1 MNCKNYLIALLSLQS
16 FFYAFANAQVL
27 PNASPNMV
35 GISAEKASRLKNE
48 INSRVTKGEL
58 PGAVLMVVRNQ
69 KIAIHEAI
77 GFRDIADKSPMQK
90 DSIFRIASM
99 TKPITTAAALQLME
113 QGRLSLEDPVAK
125 FLPEFTNVKVGVE
138 KLNDKGNK
146 ELVLEAPL
154 KKMTIQDLMRHTS
167 GLTFGWEE
175 NALVDQLYKENKLF
189 NADLT
194 IEEQIKKLAALPL
207 KYQPGT
213 TWEYGMSTEVLGR
226 ILEVVSGKP
235 LDVFLDETILAPLGM
250 TDTQFGASEAKL
262 SRMAESQID
271 PKTGRR
277 FITIATGKKSR
288 GYGGGGLT
296 STAMDYAK
304 FCQMILNNG
313 ELNGRTILSRK
324 SVELMTANHL
334 PSNVVVPNMYLQDDG
349 WGAITPIPNS
359 FGTGFGLG
367 FSVRLESGKHPLPGS
382 VGDLFW
388 LGGLGTS
395 FVIDPKEKLILIL
408 LTQQPNLLIEHHR
421 LLRQMGYSMLIN

>member
-1 MNCKNYLIALLSLQS
+1 VNCKNYLIALLSLQS

-35 GISAEKASRLKNE
+35 GISAEKASQLKNE

-77 GFRDIADKSPMQK
+77 GFRDVADKSPMQK

-125 FLPEFTNVKVGVE
+125 FLPEFSNVKVGVD

-194 IEEQIKKLAALPL
+194 LEEQIKKLAALPL

-226 ILEVVSGKP
+226 ILEVVSGKLTP
-235 LDVFLDETILAPLGM
+235 QTRTNDNGRVLKHWFCSECGTQILGM
-250 TDTQFGASEAKL
+250 VRGTAPDIYQTVRVGTL
-262 SRMAESQID
+262 D
-271 PKTGRR
+271 N
-277 FITIATGKKSR
+277 SR
-288 GYGGGGLT
+288 GLPPPVHIWT
-296 STAMDYAK
+296 RSAQDWFVFPTHAKCFKENPPVPLLQLMD
-304 FCQMILNNG
+304 
-313 ELNGRTILSRK
+313 
-324 SVELMTANHL
+324 
-334 PSNVVVPNMYLQDDG
+334 
-349 WGAITPIPNS
+349 
-359 FGTGFGLG
+359 
-367 FSVRLESGKHPLPGS
+367 
-382 VGDLFW
+382 
-388 LGGLGTS
+388 
-395 FVIDPKEKLILIL
+395 
-408 LTQQPNLLIEHHR
+408 
-421 LLRQMGYSMLIN
+421 